1 MAGYERGSAGYRRM
15 LAALVMAGIGT
26 FAQLYS
32 PQAVLPD
39 IARDFGVDAT
49 ASALT
54 ISAATVGLAVGVIPW
69 SLVGDRI
76 GRAQAMSVSLAA
88 ATVLGILAPLLPW
101 FPAMLGARALA
112 GLFLGGTPVLAIA
125 YLTEGVHPADRARA
139 AGVYVAGNT
148 VGGLLGRILAGPLAE
163 VAGWR
168 LGVLS
173 VAVIGAASAVA
184 FIVLAP
190 RTPARPAA
198 AAASA
203 GPADPA
209 PPPPAEASAGLART
223 LATHLRS
230 RRQLALYAQAF
241 LLMGGFVAMYNY
253 LGFRLEA
260 PPFLL
265 PTTAIS
271 LMFLAYLAGTW
282 SSAQAGAAAARF
294 GRRGVL
300 LASTVVMIAGVAIT
314 LADALWL
321 VLVGLVVATGGFF
334 AAHAIASGWTGH
346 DAAVGRAQAASLY
359 NLAYYAGSSLFGW
372 LGGFFFLAG
381 GWPGAAAMVGALAAL
396 AIGIAATLPRRA

>member
-1 MAGYERGSAGYRRM
+1 MAGYERGSVGYRRM
-15 LAALVMAGIGT
+15 LAALIMAGIGT

-32 PQAVLPD
+32 PQAVLPE
-39 IARDFGVDAT
+39 IALDFGVDAT

-76 GRAQAMSVSLAA
+76 GRVRAMSVSLSA

-101 FPAMLGARALA
+101 FPAMLAARALS
-112 GLFLGGTPVLAIA
+112 GLFLGGTPALAIA
-125 YLTEGVHPADRARA
+125 YLTEGIHPAHRARA

-168 LGVLS
+168 VGVLS

-184 FIVLAP
+184 FITLAP
-190 RTPARPAA
+190 RPRTTSSGQA
-198 AAASA
+198 A
-203 GPADPA
+203 GPA
-209 PPPPAEASAGLART
+209 SLGLART
-223 LATHLRS
+223 LAAHLRS
-230 RRQLALYAQAF
+230 GRQLALYAQAF

-260 PPFLL
+260 PPFVL
-265 PTTAIS
+265 PATAIS

-294 GRRGVL
+294 GRRAVL
-300 LASTVVMIAGVAIT
+300 LTSSGVMVAGVAIT

-321 VLVGLVVATGGFF
+321 VLVGLVVATAGFF

-346 DAAVGRAQAASLY
+346 DAAFGRAQAASLY

-372 LGGFFFLAG
+372 LGGFCFVAG
-381 GWPGAAAMVGALAAL
+381 GWPGAAAMIGGLALLAV
-396 AIGIAATLPRRA
+396 AIGATLPARA